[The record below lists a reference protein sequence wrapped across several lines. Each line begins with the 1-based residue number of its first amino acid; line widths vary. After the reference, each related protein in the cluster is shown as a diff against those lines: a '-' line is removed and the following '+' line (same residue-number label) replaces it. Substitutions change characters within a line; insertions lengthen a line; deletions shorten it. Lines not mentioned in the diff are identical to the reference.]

1 MSRRALYDRRRF
13 LQVSGAAGASLLLA
27 ACGDDEEQQG
37 GSGGGGADELRGT
50 IDFTTWGESAE
61 IETFRALIREFER
74 QNPGARVR
82 LREVPFAEVRT
93 NVDAGL
99 EAGNAPDVFRVTYQ
113 DVGFYTSR
121 EALVD
126 LTEYLP
132 DGYGDAFIP
141 ALWSA
146 VQFEDRPYGV
156 PLHTDVSALLYNR
169 ELLRRAGVRTVPD
182 RLEDAWTWEEFL
194 DVSRR
199 VRDAG
204 GRAGHGFNWQ
214 LAGSYRWLNFLYQA
228 GGSMLNE
235 DGTAPAV
242 DSPEGRRTLE
252 FFRTWVDERLIPR
265 NSAPRGTYVDELFP
279 SQAIGL
285 LFAGDFLIAGLEESV
300 ERFEFGAT
308 YLPQDREAATDIGG
322 NALVAT
328 RDSERPRLAA
338 RFLEFM
344 ASEDSM
350 RRFCVGAGTLPTRTA
365 LSEDEVIRYRIRPEV
380 FQVFVEQARTLP
392 EDLVRATTLPNFTE
406 INNVFTREL
415 EALIVN
421 DQAVDQTLQNMSAGI
436 ERNLD
441 A

>member
-1 MSRRALYDRRRF
+1 
-13 LQVSGAAGASLLLA
+13 
-27 ACGDDEEQQG
+27 
-37 GSGGGGADELRGT
+37 
-50 IDFTTWGESAE
+50 
-61 IETFRALIREFER
+61 
-74 QNPGARVR
+74 
-82 LREVPFAEVRT
+82 
-93 NVDAGL
+93 
-99 EAGNAPDVFRVTYQ
+99 
-113 DVGFYTSR
+113 
-121 EALVD
+121 
-126 LTEYLP
+126 
-132 DGYGDAFIP
+132 
-141 ALWSA
+141 
-146 VQFEDRPYGV
+146 
-156 PLHTDVSALLYNR
+156 
-169 ELLRRAGVRTVPD
+169 
-182 RLEDAWTWEEFL
+182 
-194 DVSRR
+194 
-199 VRDAG
+199 VRDTG

-228 GGSMLNE
+228 GGSMIDE
-235 DGTAPAV
+235 AATAPAV

-279 SQAIGL
+279 SQAFGL

-300 ERFEFGAT
+300 QRFEFGAT

-338 RFLEFM
+338 RFLEYM
-344 ASEDSM
+344 ASEESM

-365 LSEDEVIRYRIRPEV
+365 LSEDEAIRYRIRPEV
-380 FQVFVEQARTLP
+380 FQVFVEQATTLP

-421 DQAVDQTLQNMSAGI
+421 DQSVDDTLQNMSTGI